1 MSSAYEYAKANQERF
16 LDEYQQLLRIRTIST
31 QPQHAGD
38 VAEAAEWLKAMMLR
52 IGMQSAEVILM
63 PEGRCPL
70 VLGEWN
76 GAGED
81 APTILIYCHYDIQP
95 AEVADGWVT
104 DPFEPTIKDGRL
116 YCRGA
121 VDSKLHVMA
130 NLKAVES
137 WLAGDEKPKVNIKVV
152 LEGEEESGSENITA
166 FVARHPERLAA
177 DIAMISDGAI
187 LAPDQPS
194 LTYGLR
200 GIAALEVHVMA
211 PVSDLHSGH
220 WGGSVHNPNQA
231 LAELLAQL
239 HDENGTVTV
248 PGFYD
253 DVVPVTAKD
262 RALLEQVVPFLQAEW
277 DDVVAAPAVWGEAEY
292 ILPERLGARPT
303 LEINGMHGGYTGAGM
318 KTVLPARAFAKITC
332 RLVPRQDPARVIQ
345 CVAEHIHNI
354 APKTVT
360 VEVRPSEPGA
370 GAVLLD
376 VDGGAMRA
384 AAQAYTHAWG
394 VEPVFERS
402 GGSVPI
408 TFECMKVADEVVI
421 MSYGLKSG
429 RAHGPNENVY
439 LENFYRG
446 IQATIKFIE
455 VVGEGRGGSS
465 FLRIGANIR
474 SRAPAFLFRH
484 HRLRKSKP
492 LNMTPLGPPNL
503 HEAGGVNLL
512 LVSEKLAAED

>member
-1 MSSAYEYAKANQERF
+1 MNSAYAYAKANQDRF
-16 LDEYQQLLRIRTIST
+16 LAEYQELLRIPTIST
-31 QPQHAGD
+31 QPQHADD
-38 VAEAAEWLKAMMLR
+38 VARAAEWLRAMMLR
-52 IGMQSAEVILM
+52 IGMSRAEVILM

-70 VLGEWN
+70 VLGEWD

-81 APTILIYCHYDIQP
+81 AQTILIYCHYDVQP
-95 AEVADGWVT
+95 AEVADGWET
-104 DPFEPTIKDGRL
+104 EPFEPTIKDGRL

-121 VDSKLHVMA
+121 VDSKLHVMS

-137 WLAGDEKPKVNIKVV
+137 WLAQDEKPKVNIKVV
-152 LEGEEESGSENITA
+152 LEGEEESGSENINA
-166 FVARHPERLAA
+166 LVARHPERLAA

-200 GIAALEVHVMA
+200 GITALELHVSA

-220 WGGSVHNPNQA
+220 WGGSVHNPIQA
-231 LAELLAQL
+231 LCEILAQL

-253 DVVPVTAKD
+253 DVADVTAKD
-262 RALLEQVVPFLQAEW
+262 HALLERVVPFLQAEW
-277 DDVVAAPAVWGEAEY
+277 DDVVNAPAVWGEKEY
-292 ILPERLGARPT
+292 LLPERLGARPT
-303 LEINGMHGGYTGAGM
+303 LEINGIHGGYTGAGM

-332 RLVPRQDPARVIQ
+332 RLVPHQDPARVQ
-345 CVAEHIHNI
+345 RCVFDFVRSI
-354 APKTVT
+354 APETVT
-360 VEVRPSEPGA
+360 VDLRPSEPGA
-370 GAVLLD
+370 GAVLLE
-376 VDGGAMRA
+376 VDGLAMQA
-384 AAQAYTHAWG
+384 AAEAYTHAWG

-429 RAHGPNENVY
+429 RAHGPNENIY
-439 LENFYRG
+439 LQNFYNG

-455 VVGEGRGGSS
+455 VVGERRG
-465 FLRIGANIR
+465 
-474 SRAPAFLFRH
+474 
-484 HRLRKSKP
+484 
-492 LNMTPLGPPNL
+492 
-503 HEAGGVNLL
+503 
-512 LVSEKLAAED
+512 